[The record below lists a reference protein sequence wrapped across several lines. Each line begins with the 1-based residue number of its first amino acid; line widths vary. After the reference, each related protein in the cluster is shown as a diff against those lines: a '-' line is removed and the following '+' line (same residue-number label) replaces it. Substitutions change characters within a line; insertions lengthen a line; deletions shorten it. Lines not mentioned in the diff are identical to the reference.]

1 MNEEFKKSF
10 DKLSS
15 GYKKIIAQTI
25 RKMDKTHK
33 LKKPK
38 KIIRVKAIVDYY
50 RKQQGLKQ
58 RELIDKLSQI
68 DSVFSED
75 TYMSILKRNLA
86 NVKDNATMKLIVQVL
101 GIPTDSNG
109 IPYILRKLP
118 DTGKSSIID
127 KTEYKQYYYTQ
138 ETSNYMLEF
147 QIDDVYNAFKK
158 LNENNKKAVL
168 YLVHSLNNYT
178 IAPDV
183 FENDEYE

>member
-1 MNEEFKKSF
+1 MNEEFKKAF
-10 DKLSS
+10 DSLSYA
-15 GYKKIIAQTI
+15 YKKIIAQVI
-25 RKMDKTHK
+25 RMMDKTHK
-33 LKKPK
+33 FKKPK

-50 RKQQGLKQ
+50 RKQKGLKQ
-58 RELIDKLSQI
+58 RELIDKLSQN
-68 DSVFSED
+68 DPAFSED
-75 TYMSILKRNLA
+75 TYMSILKRNLV
-86 NVKDNATMKLIVQVL
+86 NVKDNATMKSIEEVL
-101 GIPTDSNG
+101 GISVDSNG

-118 DTGKSSIID
+118 DTGNSSIID
-127 KTEYKQYYYTQ
+127 KTEYKQYYYTK

-183 FENDEYE
+183 FENDEDE